1 MNENFQLWKIKT
13 NSLLTCICE
22 LSEGLKDQVHIL
34 VYWSSAPQKI
44 DKIIRHNLLKLS
56 KYGYTYKLK
65 CNSET
70 LEKVPMYGRAN
81 KKNQIRQKDK
91 SFSNLKRWESTLVS
105 VL

>member
-1 MNENFQLWKIKT
+1 VSQV
-13 NSLLTCICE
+13 
-22 LSEGLKDQVHIL
+22 KDLGIEYTFLCTGQVHH
-34 VYWSSAPQKI
+34 KKF
-44 DKIIRHNLLKLS
+44 DKTIRHDLLKFS
-56 KYGYTYKLK
+56 KYDYTYKLK

>member
-1 MNENFQLWKIKT
+1 M
-13 NSLLTCICE
+13 CE
-22 LSEGLKDQVHIL
+22 SSKGLRDRVHIL
-34 VYWSSAPQKI
+34 VHWLSPPQKI
-44 DKIIRHNLLKLS
+44 DNIIHHNLLKLS

-65 CNSET
+65 YDSKT

-105 VL
+105 VLWSS

>member
-1 MNENFQLWKIKT
+1 MDKT
-13 NSLLTCICE
+13 IHPN
-22 LSEGLKDQVHIL
+22 L
-34 VYWSSAPQKI
+34 V
-44 DKIIRHNLLKLS
+44 RLR
-56 KYGYTYKLK
+56 KYDYTYKLK
-65 CNSET
+65 CNSKT